1 MKDFATVRCKQCNTP
16 LQVPVGGKRLCACGS
31 WVAAAAVPPAP
42 TMDITACRASSDT
55 VRVGVSWSHL
65 PSTGGQIFINTAPL
79 ESKYDVVWNQK
90 GKQGSRSEDIFIDG
104 DIVDIVTVNLYNAKD
119 PNNITFEQRVIGDGN
134 NVEEI
139 LPC

>member
-1 MKDFATVRCKQCNTP
+1 METSMRRIISLAAVAALCLSVLIPAT
-16 LQVPVGGKRLCACGS
+16 
-31 WVAAAAVPPAP
+31 AAAVPPTP

-134 NVEEI
+134 NMEEI